1 MTEVTERSAFAGAG
15 PRAGEADMRAMAGRF
30 AHLLRSVGDGATPVP
45 GMRWTVSEIGAHVV
59 QSAVNARDA
68 VEGRGSAYAGI
79 GFDAG
84 IDERMVA
91 ALPERDPA
99 RLADLVERSYVALA
113 ESLGDCREDQPC
125 GVLEDLT
132 PSGVRAILALD
143 FMLHGSQIA
152 GARGR
157 DFEVPAQAMRRCAA
171 LVLPTLARRGDARD
185 LSATFSLRLRGADP
199 LLFGW
204 DRGRLWVDD
213 GLPHRVDCHLVADP
227 EAFLL
232 QGIGLFPLW
241 KLAVLGRMLSYGRRP
256 WLSLRVPRLIPAVPH
271 GGVAA

>member
-1 MTEVTERSAFAGAG
+1 MTEITARSAVAEADG
-15 PRAGEADMRAMAGRF
+15 RAGEADMRAMARRF
-30 AHLLRSVGDGATPVP
+30 AHLLRAVGDGGTPVP

-68 VEGRGSAYAGI
+68 VEGRGSAYAGV

-84 IDERMVA
+84 IDENLVA

-99 RLADLVERSYVALA
+99 RLADLVERSYLALA
-113 ESLGDCREDQPC
+113 ESLTGCPESMPC
-125 GVLEDLT
+125 GVIEDLT
-132 PSGVRAILALD
+132 PSGVRGILALD

-157 DFEVPAQAMRRCAA
+157 HFDFPGEAMRRCAA
-171 LVLPTLARRGDARD
+171 LVLPTLARRGEAGD
-185 LSATFSLRLRGADP
+185 LSATFSLRLRGAEP

-204 DRGRLWVDD
+204 DRGRAWVDD
-213 GLPHRVDCHLVADP
+213 GFPHRVDCHIVAEP
-227 EAFLL
+227 RAFLL
-232 QGIGLFPLW
+232 QGIGLVPLW
-241 KLAVLGRMLSYGRRP
+241 KLVLSGRMLSYGRRP
-256 WLSLRVPRLIPAVPH
+256 WLSMRVPQLLPAVPH